1 MKLVKEIF
9 TLCKCFPIQDSLALQ
24 DQLKR
29 CSISIP
35 SNIAEGASKISS
47 IKFARYIRISLGS
60 SFELETQ
67 ILIAEELYP
76 NLRTTEILSRL
87 KDIQKQLNG
96 FHKQLRMADDC
107 ATISMEYMAEKAH

>member
-1 MKLVKEIF
+1 MELVKEIF
-9 TLCKCFPIQDSLALQ
+9 NLCKCLPKKDSYALQ

-47 IKFARYIRISLGS
+47 IDFAPYIRISLGS

-67 ILIAEELYP
+67 ILISKDLYP
-76 NLRTTEILSRL
+76 NLKTSEILCKL

-96 FHKQLRMADDC
+96 LHKQLRMVND
-107 ATISMEYMAEKAH
+107 

>member
-47 IKFARYIRISLGS
+47 IEYIH
-60 SFELETQ
+60 
-67 ILIAEELYP
+67 LYCSKVLFP
-76 NLRTTEILSRL
+76 YLAN
-87 KDIQKQLNG
+87 D
-96 FHKQLRMADDC
+96 
-107 ATISMEYMAEKAH
+107 EYL